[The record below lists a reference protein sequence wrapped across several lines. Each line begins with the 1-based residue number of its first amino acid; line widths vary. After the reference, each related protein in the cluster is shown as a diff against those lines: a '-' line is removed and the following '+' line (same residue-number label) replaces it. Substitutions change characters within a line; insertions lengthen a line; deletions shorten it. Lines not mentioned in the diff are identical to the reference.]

1 MRLHNGLLRSSDK
14 SNSNIIE
21 HEISNVEN
29 SSSVGSPT
37 SEIFIQL
44 RSKKVPTG
52 GDLRCMYLTDVW
64 IINLPLNTLIY
75 TRESRPQPNLPEA
88 RRSQPN
94 HPRDRRPQPNHLSA
108 GKGTPPQP
116 SHWKTRKEWRLQPQH
131 QMARKGGA
139 LPNHPRGWERAK
151 ERARCDD
158 VC

>member
-1 MRLHNGLLRSSDK
+1 MRLHSGLLRSSDK

-21 HEISNVEN
+21 HEISK
-29 SSSVGSPT
+29 
-37 SEIFIQL
+37 QQQC
-44 RSKKVPTG
+44 R
-52 GDLRCMYLTDVW
+52 LTNKWD
-64 IINLPLNTLIY
+64 IY
-75 TRESRPQPNLPEA
+75 TAAVQKSPH
-88 RRSQPN
+88 RRWPKVCVLDRCVNNSFTSQYFDIHKEKQTPTKSTRGQKI
-94 HPRDRRPQPNHLSA
+94 PTKSDRRPQPNHLSA